1 MAKRELR
8 LGAGLNGNASSAAEL
23 RLNRP
28 RPPAARARDWEL
40 DLVLLVGPRA
50 APDART
56 HCQIGPSPTAL
67 ELGSHL
73 TRCWREM
80 DSNFRYR
87 GRRPAS
93 GRSLHAQRVET
104 DAAKREFGSGSC
116 LFAPP
121 WGGSGGL
128 GGGLCFPFSSP
139 GNGQQE
145 SRLAPIGRHLR
156 LLRRGVLRTGC
167 FPRQAAFQGGHEI
180 DDGWRGRDL
189 PGFNGEPLHLGFD

>member
-1 MAKRELR
+1 MMIANCKRSKR
-8 LGAGLNGNASSAAEL
+8 SSAYRLESFSRLRGVLRPRGPFSAL
-23 RLNRP
+23 RRACALKRLNSGSQLTP
-28 RPPAARARDWEL
+28 R
-40 DLVLLVGPRA
+40 
-50 APDART
+50 
-56 HCQIGPSPTAL
+56 
-67 ELGSHL
+67 
-73 TRCWREM
+73 WRGM

-93 GRSLHAQRVET
+93 GRSLRAQRVET
-104 DAAKREFGSGSC
+104 DAAKREFGSDSC
-116 LFAPP
+116 LFSPP

-128 GGGLCFPFSSP
+128 GGGLCFPFPTP

-145 SRLAPIGRHLR
+145 GRLAPIGR

-189 PGFNGEPLHLGFD
+189 PGFNGEPLHLGFEASW